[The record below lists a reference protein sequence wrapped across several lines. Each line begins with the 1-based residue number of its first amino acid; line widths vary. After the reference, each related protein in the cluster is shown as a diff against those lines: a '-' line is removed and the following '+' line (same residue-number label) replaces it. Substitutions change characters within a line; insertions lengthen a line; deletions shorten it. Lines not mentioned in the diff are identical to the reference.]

1 MDTIRNCFQKK
12 PQQDNTLYNHGLP
25 YPLSLLCTGP
35 KVDIAILQDSLS
47 NALCFHS
54 GWVPSSATKCSS
66 HYPTNTCP
74 PSVSFTGSDGLPLG
88 LSIEW
93 TRRQRGFAKLSETK
107 TVGNGLIENVR
118 EFYSKCLSGERGK
131 GGLSRWYLGCPK
143 SHDLLP
149 KPEKADVMNRTNT
162 FIPQSDPWA
171 SWCLVISHS
180 YRKFGII
187 RLTKS
192 ESIQLQM
199 VDSNFNTQFAGNP
212 IANLGLNT
220 RL

>member
-1 MDTIRNCFQKK
+1 MDTIRDCFQKT

-35 KVDIAILQDSLS
+35 KVDIAIPQDSLS

-66 HYPTNTCP
+66 HYPTNACP

-93 TRRQRGFAKLSETK
+93 TRRRRGFAKLLE
-107 TVGNGLIENVR
+107 TVGKA
-118 EFYSKCLSGERGK
+118 YPKCLSGERGK

-171 SWCLVISHS
+171 SLMSRDQPFLS
-180 YRKFGII
+180 EI
-187 RLTKS
+187 RNH
-192 ESIQLQM
+192 Q
-199 VDSNFNTQFAGNP
+199 AY
-212 IANLGLNT
+212 
-220 RL
+220 

>member
-66 HYPTNTCP
+66 HYPINTCP

-107 TVGNGLIENVR
+107 TVGKGLIENVR
-118 EFYSKCLSGERGK
+118 EFYSKCLSGEGQRRAVAMV
-131 GGLSRWYLGCPK
+131 SW
-143 SHDLLP
+143 LP
-149 KPEKADVMNRTNT
+149 KVTWSAA
-162 FIPQSDPWA
+162 QA
-171 SWCLVISHS
+171 
-180 YRKFGII
+180 RKGWRHEPNKHFYPSI
-187 RLTKS
+187 RSMSILMSRDQPFLS
-192 ESIQLQM
+192 EIRNHQ
-199 VDSNFNTQFAGNP
+199 AY
-212 IANLGLNT
+212 
-220 RL
+220 